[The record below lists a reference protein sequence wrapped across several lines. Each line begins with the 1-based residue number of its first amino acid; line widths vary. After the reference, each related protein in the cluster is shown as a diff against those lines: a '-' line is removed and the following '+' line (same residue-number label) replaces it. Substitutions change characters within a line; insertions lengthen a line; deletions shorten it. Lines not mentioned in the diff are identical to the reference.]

1 MSTTIGRL
9 AVAILGNI
17 DDFKQNFDEAKKGVK
32 DFSKEVKKA
41 DLDLKKVGRNM
52 TLIGTAI
59 VGSMTTITLAT
70 AKSAEQIDLLSKQ
83 TGISRVELQKLAYA
97 ASAEGANIEV
107 LATGIARLSRNM
119 YDASKG
125 TGEAVDA
132 FKNLGISIKD
142 SAGNLRSADDVLGDI
157 AEKFKSMPN
166 DTERSAAAMKLLGRG
181 GAQLIPFLR
190 MGKEG
195 IEELK
200 KEAVALGYVLD
211 EQTIMQMEQL
221 GDELE
226 AAKTGFTSIGR
237 QIAADIVPALLKVAQ
252 GTKELF
258 KWVHLLPADVR
269 KFVTQGTLA
278 TGVLLTLTGLSAGL
292 VAKIG
297 ALRIALSALNTSFA
311 PFLIGSSIF
320 LGLSALVGLF
330 GKIRDNARL
339 AALDIKNTLDI
350 NDLYKERERLK
361 KDIAKRELEIYE
373 ESHNT
378 VWSQFKKKIT
388 GQGNAFRPDWT
399 GLNESKKRLKEVE
412 EQIKKISSLT
422 VEPTVEPDL
431 SGFGGGKSKF
441 DYTEFMAELSKSLK
455 NAETE
460 VKTFGNQNELASK
473 KADLLKSA
481 IVELIKQGYNP
492 SKTSLGDL
500 VSQYKQFAAESESL
514 EKALKREQE
523 SIDLLNQAKQEKLSW
538 DNRELSSLDL
548 LAAKLEAQAILDEKN
563 AEELREYANAMREL
577 DRAQNAFNNQKAAYE
592 AIFTAQEKLA
602 EMTGQGRKE
611 WEDFADELERL
622 AGAEGVIESTSNA
635 LLKLADA
642 IRQAG
647 EDNEAKELHK
657 QLAQIAHETAQ
668 FELDTQITQLENQK
682 ALLAIQGDSLENREK
697 ELELNK
703 QIAKLQI
710 EKLNLDIA
718 SLETQKEKAAAT
730 QNEVE
735 VQRINL
741 EIAKMR
747 AAIEG
752 YQFQV
757 ELDTTRYQ
765 QQLQQPITNLQNE
778 LRGATSSALA
788 AGLQDGDVIGAIDS
802 LGDYIANKFR
812 TKIADAMTDALFN
825 TTFGQNFESFF
836 TRLFGGAAAANAGAQ
851 AGAAGAAATGT
862 AAAGGLAGFFA
873 SPWALALGG
882 LGLIGSLF
890 AGSRGSATINIQASA
905 GNIVADY
912 ATANFKEVVLPSSY
926 MGQGVPSSAVAPV
939 YNVNVSVTAAG
950 SLIAER
956 DLDKRI
962 QSSVEAGI
970 AKANAKATK
979 WQAVTTVSG

>member
-1 MSTTIGRL
+1 MATMIGRL
-9 AVAILGNI
+9 AVALLGDI
-17 DDFKQNFDEAKKGVK
+17 KDFKQNFAEAKKGVQ

-41 DLDLKKVGRNM
+41 DVDLKRFGRNM
-52 TLIGTAI
+52 TLIGTTI
-59 VGSMTTITLAT
+59 VGSLFAVTKAV
-70 AKSAEQIDLLSKQ
+70 ADNADQIDLLAKR
-83 TGISRVELQKLAYA
+83 TGVTREELQKLAYA
-97 ASAEGANIEV
+97 AMQEGSSIESV
-107 LATGIARLSRNM
+107 STSLVRLSRNM
-119 YDASKG
+119 LNAVRG
-125 TGEAVDA
+125 TEEAKMA
-132 FKNLGISIKD
+132 FEALGIQIKD
-142 SAGNLRSADDVLGDI
+142 ANGQLRSADQVMMDI
-157 AEKFKSMPN
+157 ADRFASMTN
-166 DTERSAAAMKLLGRG
+166 DTERAAVAMQLFGRG
-181 GAQLIPFLR
+181 GAEIIPLLR
-190 MGKEG
+190 NGRDG
-195 IEELK
+195 IQELK
-200 KEAVALGYVLD
+200 DEAEALGYVLSEED
-211 EQTIMQMEQL
+211 VKILEKL
-221 GDELE
+221 GDEL
-226 AAKTGFTSIGR
+226 AAVRVGFGSISR
-237 QIAADIVPALLKVAQ
+237 QIAADVAPAFLRMATM
-252 GTKELF
+252 TKDLF
-258 KWVHLLPADVR
+258 KWIHLLPDDLR
-269 KFVTQGTLA
+269 KLVSNGALAAGTI
-278 TGVLLTLTGLSAGL
+278 LTLGGVMAILI
-292 VAKIG
+292 AKIA
-297 ALRIALSALNTSFA
+297 ALRKELMGLGTTFGAVMAKTIAWAAVFLALGKAYEAWKGFQFEKMTKEELKSVTTLNK
-311 PFLIGSSIF
+311 
-320 LGLSALVGLF
+320 ALEIQLYLTNEISRVQGILA
-330 GKIRDNARL
+330 KRPKDQIYLERL
-339 AALDIKNTLDI
+339 E
-350 NDLYKERERLK
+350 DLKERKAIIDAIVQQLT
-361 KDIAKRELEIYE
+361 
-373 ESHNT
+373 T
-378 VWSQFKKKIT
+378 VQL
-388 GQGNAFRPDWT
+388 GD
-399 GLNESKKRLKEVE
+399 E
-412 EQIKKISSLT
+412 
-422 VEPTVEPDL
+422 
-431 SGFGGGKSKF
+431 GGGLPLDFIESKF
-441 DYTEFMAELSKSLK
+441 DINQYLKDLQKSLSD
-455 NAETE
+455 AEKE
-460 VKTFGNQNELASK
+460 VKIFGNTNELASK
-473 KADLLKSA
+473 KADLLKTA
-481 IVELIKQGYNP
+481 IIELIKQNDKGQYN
-492 SKTSLGDL
+492 KQLAEL
-500 VSQYKQFAAESESL
+500 VSQYKTWAQRAEIVEKELEREQQSLNLIRQARQEVINWNNRHKSSL
-514 EKALKREQE
+514 E
-523 SIDLLNQAKQEKLSW
+523 LL
-538 DNRELSSLDL
+538 
-548 LAAKLEAQAILDEKN
+548 
-563 AEELREYANAMREL
+563 AEELERQASLENKNKNALLEYANAMREL

-647 EDNEAKELHK
+647 EDNEAKELRK

-718 SLETQKEKAAAT
+718 SLEAQKEKAAAT
-730 QNEVE
+730 QNEAE

-788 AGLQDGDVIGAIDS
+788 AGLQDGGVIGAIDS
-802 LGDYIANKFR
+802 LGDYMANKFR

-825 TTFGQNFESFF
+825 TTFGQNFKSFF
-836 TRLFGGAAAANAGAQ
+836 TRLFGGAAAANAGSQ

-890 AGSRGSATINIQASA
+890 AGSRGSTTINIQASA

>member
-1 MSTTIGRL
+1 MATMIGRL
-9 AVAILGNI
+9 AVALLGDI
-17 DDFKQNFDEAKKGVK
+17 KDFKQNFAEAKKSVQ

-41 DLDLKKVGRNM
+41 DVDLKRFGRNM

-59 VGSMTTITLAT
+59 VGSLFAVTKAV
-70 AKSAEQIDLLSKQ
+70 ADNADQIDLLAKR
-83 TGISRVELQKLAYA
+83 TGVTREELQKLAYA
-97 ASAEGANIEV
+97 AMQEGSSIESV
-107 LATGIARLSRNM
+107 STSLVRLSRNM
-119 YDASKG
+119 LDAVRG
-125 TGEAVDA
+125 TGEAKKA
-132 FKNLGISIKD
+132 FETLGIQIKD
-142 SAGNLRSADDVLGDI
+142 ANGQLRSADQVMMDI
-157 AEKFKSMPN
+157 ADRFASMTN
-166 DTERSAAAMKLLGRG
+166 DTERAAVAMQLFGRG
-181 GAQLIPFLR
+181 GAEIIPLLR
-190 MGKEG
+190 NGRDG
-195 IEELK
+195 IQELK
-200 KEAVALGYVLD
+200 DEAEALGYVLSEED
-211 EQTIMQMEQL
+211 VKILEKL
-221 GDELE
+221 GDEL
-226 AAKTGFTSIGR
+226 AAVRVGFGSISR
-237 QIAADIVPALLKVAQ
+237 QIAADVAPAFLRMATM
-252 GTKELF
+252 TKDLF
-258 KWVHLLPADVR
+258 KWIHLLPDDLR
-269 KFVTQGTLA
+269 KLVSNGALAAGTI
-278 TGVLLTLTGLSAGL
+278 LTLGGVMAILI
-292 VAKIG
+292 AKIA
-297 ALRIALSALNTSFA
+297 ALRKELMRLGTTFGAVMAKTIAWAAVFLALGKAYEAWKGFQFEKMTKEELKSVTTLNKALEIQLYLSNEISRVQGILAKRPKDQIYLE
-311 PFLIGSSIF
+311 
-320 LGLSALVGLF
+320 
-330 GKIRDNARL
+330 RL
-339 AALDIKNTLDI
+339 E
-350 NDLYKERERLK
+350 DLKERKAIIDAIVQQLT
-361 KDIAKRELEIYE
+361 
-373 ESHNT
+373 T
-378 VWSQFKKKIT
+378 VQL
-388 GQGNAFRPDWT
+388 G
-399 GLNESKKRLKEVE
+399 E
-412 EQIKKISSLT
+412 
-422 VEPTVEPDL
+422 
-431 SGFGGGKSKF
+431 GGGLPLDFSESKF
-441 DYTEFMAELSKSLK
+441 DINQYLKDLQKSLSD
-455 NAETE
+455 AEKE
-460 VKTFGNQNELASK
+460 VKIFGNTNELASK
-473 KADLLKSA
+473 KADLLKTA
-481 IVELIKQGYNP
+481 IIELIKQNDKGQYN
-492 SKTSLGDL
+492 KQLAEL
-500 VSQYKQFAAESESL
+500 VSQYKTWAQRAEIVEKELEREQQSLNLIRQARQEVINWNNRHKSSL
-514 EKALKREQE
+514 E
-523 SIDLLNQAKQEKLSW
+523 LL
-538 DNRELSSLDL
+538 
-548 LAAKLEAQAILDEKN
+548 
-563 AEELREYANAMREL
+563 AEELERQASLENKNKNALLEYANAMREL

-647 EDNEAKELHK
+647 EDNEAKELRK

-718 SLETQKEKAAAT
+718 SLEAQKEKAAAT

-788 AGLQDGDVIGAIDS
+788 AGLQDGGVIGAIDS
-802 LGDYIANKFR
+802 LGDYMANKFR

-825 TTFGQNFESFF
+825 TTFGQNFKSFF

-873 SPWALALGG
+873 SPWALTLGG
-882 LGLIGSLF
+882 LGLIGNLF
-890 AGSRGSATINIQASA
+890 AGSRGSTTINIQASA

>member
-1 MSTTIGRL
+1 MATMIGRL
-9 AVAILGNI
+9 AVALLGDI
-17 DDFKQNFDEAKKGVK
+17 KDFKQNFAEAKKGVQ

-41 DLDLKKVGRNM
+41 DVDLKRVGRNM
-52 TLIGTAI
+52 TLIGTTI
-59 VGSMTTITLAT
+59 VGSLFAVTKAV
-70 AKSAEQIDLLSKQ
+70 ADNADQIDLLAKR
-83 TGISRVELQKLAYA
+83 TGVTREELQKLAYA
-97 ASAEGANIEV
+97 AKQEGSSIESV
-107 LATGIARLSRNM
+107 STSLVRLSGNM
-119 YDASKG
+119 LNAVRGSE
-125 TGEAVDA
+125 EAKMA
-132 FKNLGISIKD
+132 FEALGIQIKD
-142 SAGNLRSADDVLGDI
+142 ANGQLRSADQVMMDI
-157 AEKFKSMPN
+157 ADRFASMTN
-166 DTERSAAAMKLLGRG
+166 DTERAAVAMQLFGRG
-181 GAQLIPFLR
+181 GAEIIPLLR
-190 MGKEG
+190 NGRDG
-195 IEELK
+195 IQELK
-200 KEAVALGYVLD
+200 DEAEALGYVLSEED
-211 EQTIMQMEQL
+211 VKILEKL

-226 AAKTGFTSIGR
+226 AVRVGFGGISR
-237 QIAADIVPALLKVAQ
+237 QIAADVAPAFLRMATM
-252 GTKELF
+252 TKDLF
-258 KWVHLLPADVR
+258 KWIHLLPDDLR
-269 KFVTQGTLA
+269 KLVSKGALAAGTI
-278 TGVLLTLTGLSAGL
+278 LTLGGAMAILIT
-292 VAKIG
+292 KIA
-297 ALRIALSALNTSFA
+297 ALRTALMGLGTTFGAVMTKTIAATA
-311 PFLIGSSIF
+311 IF
-320 LGLSALVGLF
+320 LALGKAYEAWKGFRFEKMTKEELKNVTTLNEALEIQLYLSKEISRVQGILAKRPKDQIHLE
-330 GKIRDNARL
+330 RL
-339 AALDIKNTLDI
+339 E
-350 NDLYKERERLK
+350 DLKERKAIIDAIVQQLTT
-361 KDIAKRELEIYE
+361 A
-373 ESHNT
+373 
-378 VWSQFKKKIT
+378 QF
-388 GQGNAFRPDWT
+388 G
-399 GLNESKKRLKEVE
+399 E
-412 EQIKKISSLT
+412 
-422 VEPTVEPDL
+422 
-431 SGFGGGKSKF
+431 GGGLPLDFSESKF
-441 DYTEFMAELSKSLK
+441 DINQFLKDLQKSLSD
-455 NAETE
+455 AEKE
-460 VKTFGNQNELASK
+460 VKIFGNTNELASK
-473 KADLLKSA
+473 KADLLKTA
-481 IVELIKQGYNP
+481 IIELIKQNDKGQYN
-492 SKTSLGDL
+492 KQLAEL
-500 VSQYKQFAAESESL
+500 VSQYKTWAQRAEIVEKELEREQQSLNLIRQAQQEVINWNNRHKSSL
-514 EKALKREQE
+514 E
-523 SIDLLNQAKQEKLSW
+523 LL
-538 DNRELSSLDL
+538 
-548 LAAKLEAQAILDEKN
+548 
-563 AEELREYANAMREL
+563 AEELERQASLENKNKNALLEYANAMREL
-577 DRAQNAFNNQKAAYE
+577 DREQKAFNNQKAAYE

-602 EMTGQGRKE
+602 EMTGQCRKE

-647 EDNEAKELHK
+647 EDNEAKELQK

-703 QIAKLQI
+703 QIAQLQI

-718 SLETQKEKAAAT
+718 SLEAQKEKAAAT
-730 QNEVE
+730 QNEAE

-757 ELDTTRYQ
+757 ELDTARYQ

-788 AGLQDGDVIGAIDS
+788 AGLQDGGVIGAIDS
-802 LGDYIANKFR
+802 LGDYMANKFR

-851 AGAAGAAATGT
+851 AGDAGAAATGT

-890 AGSRGSATINIQASA
+890 AGSRGSTTINIQASA
-905 GNIVADY
+905 GHIVADY

>member
-1 MSTTIGRL
+1 MATTIGRL
-9 AVAILGNI
+9 AVAVLGNI
-17 DDFKQNFDEAKKGVK
+17 DDFKKNFGEAKKGVQ

-41 DLDLKKVGRNM
+41 DVDLKRVGRNM
-52 TLIGTAI
+52 TLIGTTI
-59 VGSMTTITLAT
+59 VGSLFAVTKAV
-70 AKSAEQIDLLSKQ
+70 ADNADQIDLFAKR
-83 TGISRVELQKLAYA
+83 TGLTREELQKLAYA
-97 ASAEGANIEV
+97 AMQEGSSIEV
-107 LATGIARLSRNM
+107 LATGIARLSQNM

-125 TGEAVDA
+125 TGEAVNA
-132 FKNLGISIKD
+132 FKSLGISIKD

-166 DTERSAAAMKLLGRG
+166 DTERSAVAMKLFGRG

-190 MGKEG
+190 KGKEG

-211 EQTIMQMEQL
+211 EQTIIQMEQL

-226 AAKTGFTSIGR
+226 AVKTGFTSIGR
-237 QIAADIVPALLKVAQ
+237 QIAADTAPALLEVAQ

-258 KWVHLLPADVR
+258 KWVHLLPDDVR

-311 PFLIGSSIF
+311 PFLVGSAIF

-339 AALDIKNTLDI
+339 AALDIKKTLDI

-373 ESHNT
+373 ERT
-378 VWSQFKKKIT
+378 LWSQFKKKIT
-388 GQGNAFRPDWT
+388 GQGNTFRPDWT

-412 EQIKKISSLT
+412 EQIKKILS
-422 VEPTVEPDL
+422 PTVEPDL
-431 SGFGGGKSKF
+431 SGFEGGKSKF
-441 DYTEFMAELSKSLK
+441 DYTEFMADLSKSLK

-492 SKTSLGDL
+492 SKTSLGNL

-523 SIDLLNQAKQEKLSW
+523 SVDLLNQAKQEKLSW

-563 AEELREYANAMREL
+563 AEALREYAEAMREL
-577 DRAQNAFNNQKAAYE
+577 AQSQKAFENQKTAYDS
-592 AIFTAQEKLA
+592 IFVAQQKLS

-718 SLETQKEKAAAT
+718 SLEAQKEKAAAT

-757 ELDTTRYQ
+757 ELDTRRYQ

-788 AGLQDGDVIGAIDS
+788 AGLQDGGVIGAIDS
-802 LGDYIANKFR
+802 LGDYMANKFR

-825 TTFGQNFESFF
+825 TTFGQNFKSFF

-890 AGSRGSATINIQASA
+890 AGSRGSTTINIQASA

>member
-1 MSTTIGRL
+1 MATMIGRL
-9 AVAILGNI
+9 AVALLGDI
-17 DDFKQNFDEAKKGVK
+17 KDFKQNFAEAKKGVQ

-41 DLDLKKVGRNM
+41 DVDLKRFGRNM
-52 TLIGTAI
+52 TLIGTTI
-59 VGSMTTITLAT
+59 VGSLFAVTKAV
-70 AKSAEQIDLLSKQ
+70 ADNADQIDLLAKR
-83 TGISRVELQKLAYA
+83 TGVTREELQKLAYA
-97 ASAEGANIEV
+97 AMQEGSSIESV
-107 LATGIARLSRNM
+107 STSLVRLSRNM
-119 YDASKG
+119 LNAVRG
-125 TGEAVDA
+125 TEEAKMA
-132 FKNLGISIKD
+132 FEALGIQIKD
-142 SAGNLRSADDVLGDI
+142 ANGQLRSADQVMMDI
-157 AEKFKSMPN
+157 ADRFASMTN
-166 DTERSAAAMKLLGRG
+166 DTERAAVAMQLFGRG
-181 GAQLIPFLR
+181 GAEIIPLLR
-190 MGKEG
+190 NGRDG
-195 IEELK
+195 IQELK
-200 KEAVALGYVLD
+200 DEAEALGYVLSEED
-211 EQTIMQMEQL
+211 VKILEKL
-221 GDELE
+221 GDEL
-226 AAKTGFTSIGR
+226 AAVRVGFGSISR
-237 QIAADIVPALLKVAQ
+237 QIAADVAPAFLRMATM
-252 GTKELF
+252 TKDLF
-258 KWVHLLPADVR
+258 KWIHLLPDDLR
-269 KFVTQGTLA
+269 KLVSNGALAAGTI
-278 TGVLLTLTGLSAGL
+278 LTLGGVMAILI
-292 VAKIG
+292 AKIA
-297 ALRIALSALNTSFA
+297 ALRKELMGLGTTFGATIAWAAVFLALGKAYEAWKGFQFEKMTKEELKSVTTLNKALEIQLYLSNEISRVQGILAKRPKDQIYLE
-311 PFLIGSSIF
+311 
-320 LGLSALVGLF
+320 
-330 GKIRDNARL
+330 RL
-339 AALDIKNTLDI
+339 E
-350 NDLYKERERLK
+350 DLKERKAIIDAIVQQLT
-361 KDIAKRELEIYE
+361 
-373 ESHNT
+373 T
-378 VWSQFKKKIT
+378 VQL
-388 GQGNAFRPDWT
+388 GN
-399 GLNESKKRLKEVE
+399 E
-412 EQIKKISSLT
+412 
-422 VEPTVEPDL
+422 
-431 SGFGGGKSKF
+431 GGGLPLDFSESKF
-441 DYTEFMAELSKSLK
+441 DINQYLKDLQKSLSD
-455 NAETE
+455 AEKE
-460 VKTFGNQNELASK
+460 VKIFGNTNELASK
-473 KADLLKSA
+473 KADLLKTA
-481 IVELIKQGYNP
+481 IIELIKQNDKGQYN
-492 SKTSLGDL
+492 KQLAEL
-500 VSQYKQFAAESESL
+500 VSQYKTWAQRAEIVEKELEREQQSLNLIRQARQEVINWNNRHKSSL
-514 EKALKREQE
+514 E
-523 SIDLLNQAKQEKLSW
+523 LL
-538 DNRELSSLDL
+538 
-548 LAAKLEAQAILDEKN
+548 
-563 AEELREYANAMREL
+563 AEELERQASLENKNKNALLEYANAMREL

-647 EDNEAKELHK
+647 EDNEAKELRK

-718 SLETQKEKAAAT
+718 SLEAQKEKAAAT

-788 AGLQDGDVIGAIDS
+788 AGLQDGGVIGAIDS
-802 LGDYIANKFR
+802 LGDYMANKFR

-825 TTFGQNFESFF
+825 TTFGQNFKSFF

-890 AGSRGSATINIQASA
+890 AGSRGSTTINIQASA